1 MQILLLIKMRSH
13 KSSYSSRL
21 SWTWNV
27 YKEERRTVQISARVN
42 EQILGIANAPKLPSC
57 NRRVSKLIVSMKT
70 YNIGTLT
77 LMKTLTAS
85 SPLTLIRW
93 LKVINPWSKTL
104 AATNYYPTFINHP
117 SSICWMLMAVLAP
130 INKRVLSDKSY
141 ILYRK
146 IRPNT
151 PRIIIKIRICSLRIR
166 NSKVACR

>member
-1 MQILLLIKMRSH
+1 MRILLLTRMRSH

-21 SWTWNV
+21 SWTCNV
-27 YKEERRTVQISARVN
+27 CREVRRTVQISARVN
-42 EQILGIANAPKLPSC
+42 EQIHGIANAPKLPSC
-57 NRRVSKLIVSMKT
+57 NRRVSRLIASMKA

-93 LKVINPWSKTL
+93 LKVISPWSKTL

-117 SSICWMLMAVLAP
+117 SSICWMLMVVLAL
-130 INKRVLSDKSY
+130 INKRVLSDKSFS
-141 ILYRK
+141 LYRK

-151 PRIIIKIRICSLRIR
+151 PRIIIKIRICSLLTR
-166 NSKVACR
+166 NSKVACK

>member
-1 MQILLLIKMRSH
+1 MQILLLIKMRSL

-21 SWTWNV
+21 SWTCNV
-27 YKEERRTVQISARVN
+27 CREVRQMVQISARVN

-57 NRRVSKLIVSMKT
+57 NKRVSKLIASMKT

-93 LKVINPWSKTL
+93 LKVISPWSKTL